1 MTVFKEVSISRY
13 LHAVVAVAV
22 VGGDG
27 RRYLDVTV
35 ETITTTV
42 LLQQRL
48 VVHVTCA
55 VALSTAESA
64 SHR

>member
-27 RRYLDVTV
+27 GRYLDVTV
-35 ETITTTV
+35 ETIAAAIF
-42 LLQQRL
+42 LQQRL

-64 SHR
+64 RHR

>member
-1 MTVFKEVSISRY
+1 M
-13 LHAVVAVAV
+13 AV

-35 ETITTTV
+35 ETIAAAV

-55 VALSTAESA
+55 VALNTAESE
-64 SHR
+64 RYK